1 MFTQINSA
9 GIHGMEGFLVSV
21 ESDVSNGLPG
31 FSISGQ
37 LALEVREAQER
48 VRTALKNSDLQLPAK
63 KITVNL
69 SPAGMKKEGTAFD
82 LPIAAAVLGAF
93 ELLAAEKLKDS
104 LLIGE
109 LGLDGSVKPVRG
121 VLVLVSAAKK
131 MGFRRCFLPVPNM
144 AEGALVEGIQII
156 GIKSLLH
163 LQEVVSQENFESMD
177 QKMPVT
183 INNRTFKS
191 EYPFDFREICGQNVL
206 RRAAEV
212 AAAGRHGLLMCGS
225 AGTGKSMVA
234 KRIPTILPDLSWEEN
249 IEISKIYS
257 LCGLLPEG
265 QPLLSQRPFRS
276 PHHTISPQ
284 GLTGGGKVPKPGE
297 LSLASG
303 GVLFLDE
310 LPHFSKGA
318 IEALR
323 EPLEEHRITISRVA
337 GSYEF
342 PADFY
347 RSVQL
352 PEIFLKD
359 FQVNAPFQE
368 GYATVRVI
376 EINPDRTHTTEKL
389 VEMPV
394 KAGKIC
400 WENSGCLLA
409 MVVERHGKNG
419 NIGYGFLTGSC
430 LKKGTVATTYFH
442 DHHNLFVAGSSPD
455 DMLFAVN
462 RIRELQGGF
471 LTVKDGRILSELA
484 LPVCGLLSEKSIR
497 ENGLALKAVRKSLTD
512 LGYVHNNPIMSVATL
527 GLPVSP
533 ALKLTDKG
541 LVDVKKGEIVPL
553 IVNTKKNK

>member
-1 MFTQINSA
+1 MFTQISSA
-9 GIHGMEGFLVSV
+9 GIRGMEGFLVSV
-21 ESDVSNGLPG
+21 EADVSNGLPG

-48 VRTALKNSDLQLPAK
+48 VRTALKNSDFQLPAK

-69 SPAGMKKEGTAFD
+69 SPAGRRKEGTVFD

-93 ELLAAEKLKDS
+93 ELLSAEKLKDA

-131 MGFRRCFLPVPNM
+131 MGFRRCLLPVANVS
-144 AEGALVEGIQII
+144 EGTLVEGIQII
-156 GIKSLLH
+156 GIQSPRH
-163 LQEVVSQENFESMD
+163 LQEVLSQDNWEDMD
-177 QKMPVT
+177 LEISGN
-183 INNRTFKS
+183 INRRTFKP
-191 EYPFDFREICGQNVL
+191 EYLFDFKEICGQSVL

-234 KRIPTILPDLSWEEN
+234 KRIPTILPALSWEEN

-257 LCGLLPEG
+257 LCGLLPKG
-265 QPLLSQRPFRS
+265 QPLLSQRPFRC

-323 EPLEEHRITISRVA
+323 EPLEEHRITVSRVA

-342 PADFY
+342 PADFLILGAMNPCPCGSFQTEAGAAVHRCRY
-347 RSVQL
+347 KLFKPAFKTILERFDICVEAAPVSFLELEDQTMANEDSATIRSRVEKAVKIQNHRFQGTDIHSNSRMGQKEIQRFCQL
-352 PEIFLKD
+352 KE
-359 FQVNAPFQE
+359 A
-368 GYATVRVI
+368 
-376 EINPDRTHTTEKL
+376 
-389 VEMPV
+389 
-394 KAGKIC
+394 
-400 WENSGCLLA
+400 
-409 MVVERHGKNG
+409 ER
-419 NIGYGFLTGSC
+419 
-430 LKKGTVATTYFH
+430 
-442 DHHNLFVAGSSPD
+442 
-455 DMLFAVN
+455 
-462 RIRELQGGF
+462 
-471 LTVKDGRILSELA
+471 
-484 LPVCGLLSEKSIR
+484 PVCKKSI
-497 ENGLALKAVRKSLTD
+497 
-512 LGYVHNNPIMSVATL
+512 
-527 GLPVSP
+527 
-533 ALKLTDKG
+533 
-541 LVDVKKGEIVPL
+541 
-553 IVNTKKNK
+553 

>member
-1 MFTQINSA
+1 MFTKINSA
-9 GIHGMEGFLVSV
+9 GIRGMDGFLVSV
-21 ESDVSNGLPG
+21 EADVSNGLPG

-48 VRTALKNSDLQLPAK
+48 VRTALKNSDFQLPAK

-69 SPAGMKKEGTAFD
+69 SPAGSRKEGTAFD

-93 ELLAAEKLKDS
+93 ELLSAEKLKDS

-121 VLVLVSAAKK
+121 ILVLVSAARK
-131 MGFRRCFLPVPNM
+131 MGFRRCLLPVSNM

-156 GIKSLLH
+156 GIRSLRH
-163 LQEVVSQENFESMD
+163 LQEVLSLKSFEDIVQEVPE
-177 QKMPVT
+177 T
-183 INNRTFKS
+183 INSRTFKP
-191 EYPFDFREICGQNVL
+191 EYPFDFKEICGQSVL

-234 KRIPTILPDLSWEEN
+234 KRIPTILPALSWEEN

-257 LCGLLPEG
+257 LCELLPKG

-310 LPHFSKGA
+310 LPHFSRGA

-323 EPLEEHRITISRVA
+323 EPLEEHRITVSRVA

-342 PADFY
+342 PADF
-347 RSVQL
+347 L
-352 PEIFLKD
+352 ILGAMNPCPCGF
-359 FQVNAPFQE
+359 F
-368 GYATVRVI
+368 
-376 EINPDRTHTTEKL
+376 PDRSRCTCTPMQIQNYLNRLSRPILERFDICVEAAPVTFSELEGQTMENEDSASIQSRVEKAVKIQTHRFQGTDVRNNSRMGQKEIQQFCKLKEPEKRFARRVYETRGISARGYHRVL
-389 VEMPV
+389 
-394 KAGKIC
+394 KTARTIADLAGEEWIQK
-400 WENSGCLLA
+400 E
-409 MVVERHGKNG
+409 H
-419 NIGYGFLTGSC
+419 
-430 LKKGTVATTYFH
+430 
-442 DHHNLFVAGSSPD
+442 
-455 DMLFAVN
+455 
-462 RIRELQGGF
+462 
-471 LTVKDGRILSELA
+471 LSEAFSYRA
-484 LPVCGLLSEKSIR
+484 LEERIWGQR
-497 ENGLALKAVRKSLTD
+497 
-512 LGYVHNNPIMSVATL
+512 H
-527 GLPVSP
+527 
-533 ALKLTDKG
+533 
-541 LVDVKKGEIVPL
+541 
-553 IVNTKKNK
+553 